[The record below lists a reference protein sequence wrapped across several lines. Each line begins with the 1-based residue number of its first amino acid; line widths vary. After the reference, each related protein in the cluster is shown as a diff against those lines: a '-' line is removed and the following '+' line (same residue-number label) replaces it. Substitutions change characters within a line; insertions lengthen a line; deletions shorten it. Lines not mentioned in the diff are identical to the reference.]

1 MQTLTE
7 SLAEQYAA
15 DVYRA
20 LVDDFPNLNTRTL
33 YLLIREQVGRQA
45 EAPSLAFEVIV
56 DDPMVANW
64 RLVPDV
70 TGPDR
75 WRVQVA
81 CCKPRPSHANTR
93 REQRINAALRSIQVP
108 LDAIDR
114 RSHGQG

>member
-1 MQTLTE
+1 MADTQT
-7 SLAEQYAA
+7 LAEQYASA
-15 DVYRA
+15 VYRV

-45 EAPSLAFEVIV
+45 EAPSRAFEVIV

-64 RLVPDV
+64 KLVPDA

-81 CCKPRPSHANTR
+81 CCKPRPSHANAR
-93 REQRINAALRSIQVP
+93 REQRINAALR
-108 LDAIDR
+108 AIP
-114 RSHGQG
+114 HPEQTAKET